1 MQDQLVLVT
10 GGSGFLGSHTIVALL
25 DRGYR
30 VRATVRPG
38 RESTVRA
45 LVGLGADSGERLSF
59 AVTDLNSDQG
69 WDEAMAGCHGV
80 IHVASPFFQV
90 PARRENE
97 LIVPAREGTLRV
109 LRAARN
115 AGVKRVVLTS
125 SSEAVV
131 HGRAPDRP
139 YTEEDWSNP
148 DHGMSSYGK
157 SKVLAER
164 AAWEFVSREGGPEL
178 AVVNPVGI
186 YGPPLG
192 TELSTSVDIL
202 AQMLAGRVPRLPQ
215 MGFDVVDVRDVADLH
230 VRTLEGPGAAG
241 QRFLATAGTTSLV
254 EIARLLKK
262 RLGPGASRVSDK
274 TVPDWVMRL
283 AGLFVPEL
291 GQVGPYLGKPR
302 VTTAEKARRLLGWN
316 PRSVEE
322 AVLASA
328 EALVPTRVRGA

>member
-1 MQDQLVLVT
+1 MKDPLVLVT

-45 LVGLGADSGERLSF
+45 LVGKGGAPGERLSF
-59 AVTDLNSDQG
+59 AVADLNSDGG
-69 WDEAMAGCHGV
+69 WDEAMSGCHGV

-115 AGVKRVVLTS
+115 AGVRRVVLTS

-131 HGRAPDRP
+131 HGRAPDRS

-148 DHGMSSYGK
+148 DHRMSSYGK

-164 AAWEFVSREGGPEL
+164 AAWDFVSRGGPEL

-202 AQMLAGRVPRLPQ
+202 AQMLAGRVPRLPR

-230 VRTLEGPGAAG
+230 VRALESPGAVG

-254 EIARLLKK
+254 DIARLLKK
-262 RLGPGASRVSDK
+262 RLGPVASRVSDK

-291 GQVGPYLGKPR
+291 AQVGAYLGTPR
-302 VTTAEKARRLLGWN
+302 VTTAEKARRLLDWN

-322 AVLASA
+322 AILASA
-328 EALVPTRVRGA
+328 EALVPTRA